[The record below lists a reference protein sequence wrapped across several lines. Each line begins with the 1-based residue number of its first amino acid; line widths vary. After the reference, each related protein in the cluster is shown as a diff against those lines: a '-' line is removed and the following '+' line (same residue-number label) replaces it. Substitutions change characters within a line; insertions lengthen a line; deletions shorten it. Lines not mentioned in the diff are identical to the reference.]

1 MIFTSQSGLSDPD
14 REREWDRWYAEHLR
28 VMVTVPG
35 ITSAQRFRT
44 TSPGHP
50 PSLAMYSVASSAVF
64 DDPYYRSIRGMG
76 EWQPLI
82 DTRHYHRNLFSGLD
96 VAPDVPEGAVLIV
109 ADRDRPTE
117 LPRLALTYGRFTPRL
132 VQAINALEADHPG
145 TPHYYLPFVGV
156 VPEVLSVEGTA
167 RP

>member
-50 PSLAMYSVASSAVF
+50 PSLAMYSVASAAVF
-64 DDPYYRSIRGMG
+64 LDPYYQSVRGMG
-76 EWQPLI
+76 HWLPLI
-82 DTRHYHRNLFSGLD
+82 EKRHYRRNLFEGLD
-96 VAPDVPEGAVLIV
+96 AAPVVPDDGVLIV
-109 ADRDRPTE
+109 ADRPDTTALPGLAVTWLTAVGLDRS
-117 LPRLALTYGRFTPRL
+117 TPYRGIA
-132 VQAINALEADHPG
+132 VVSPAVAAGHGVAVYRPVSARIVPG
-145 TPHYYLPFVGV
+145 
-156 VPEVLSVEGTA
+156 
-167 RP
+167 